1 MFNKARLISIIALVK
16 SLNVET
22 APMVSLITTAP
33 NKLCFT
39 SETKGLLDVLED
51 VDDYFHCHTEI
62 SSSHPTVEL
71 FLSHMAHVHGLAQ
84 IKQQELDE
92 DTANIIAHD
101 INQALI
107 AFHHA
112 LYSKDHQKRLD
123 NRLRAAPRNSQSLEK
138 YIPTLFLKHAK
149 LLFIR
154 LDLGYKEKVY
164 CRLTPETAM
173 EDRRCYLAII
183 KRQFPGLV
191 GYIWKMEYGR
201 DRRFHMHTVFIFN
214 GALHQQDRSLGRL
227 LGEHWEEYTNDLGTY
242 FNCAHLREHY
252 QAQGN
257 DGIGIVQYDDVQK
270 QEKLFKALEYLTK
283 HDELMLATLPSGRRT
298 FGRMEI
304 PEASNRRGR
313 PRIRRSELPVLIE
326 FD

>member
-1 MFNKARLISIIALVK
+1 MFNKTRLTSIIAVVN
-16 SLNVET
+16 SLSSKMV
-22 APMVSLITTAP
+22 PMVSLINTVP

-39 SETKGLLDVLED
+39 SETKGLLDALED
-51 VDDYFHCHTEI
+51 AGGYIYCHTEI

-71 FLSHMAHVHGLAQ
+71 FLSHMQHVHGLAQ
-84 IKQQELDE
+84 IKLQELDE
-92 DTANIIAHD
+92 DTANVIARD
-101 INQALI
+101 INQALS
-107 AFHHA
+107 AFHQA
-112 LYSKDHQKRLD
+112 LYSKEHQKRLD

-154 LDLGYKEKVY
+154 LDLAYKEKVY

-173 EDRRCYLAII
+173 EDRRRYLAII

-191 GYIWKMEYGR
+191 GYIWKMEYGQ

-214 GALHQQDRSLGRL
+214 GARHQRDRSLGRL

-242 FNCAHLREHY
+242 FNCAHLRKQY
-252 QAQGN
+252 QEWGN
-257 DGIGIVQYDDVQK
+257 DGIGMVHCDDEQK

-304 PEASNRRGR
+304 PEASRRRGR
-313 PRIRRSELPVLIE
+313 PRIRRSGLPVLI
-326 FD
+326 

>member
-1 MFNKARLISIIALVK
+1 MFNKTRLTSIIAVVN
-16 SLNVET
+16 SLSSKMV
-22 APMVSLITTAP
+22 PMVSLINTVP

-39 SETKGLLDVLED
+39 SETKGLLDALED
-51 VDDYFHCHTEI
+51 AGGYFYCHTEI

-71 FLSHMAHVHGLAQ
+71 FLSHMQHVHGLAQ
-84 IKQQELDE
+84 IKLQELDE
-92 DTANIIAHD
+92 DTANVIARD
-101 INQALI
+101 INQALS
-107 AFHHA
+107 AFHQA
-112 LYSKDHQKRLD
+112 LYSKEHQKRLD

-154 LDLGYKEKVY
+154 LDLAYKEKVY

-173 EDRRCYLAII
+173 EDRRRYLAII

-191 GYIWKMEYGR
+191 GYIWKMEYGQ

-214 GALHQQDRSLGRL
+214 GARHQRDLSLGRL

-242 FNCAHLREHY
+242 FNCAHLRKQY
-252 QAQGN
+252 QEWGN
-257 DGIGIVQYDDVQK
+257 DGIGMVHCDDEQK
-270 QEKLFKALEYLTK
+270 HEKLFKALEYLTK

-313 PRIRRSELPVLIE
+313 PRIRRLGLPVLI
-326 FD
+326 

>member
-1 MFNKARLISIIALVK
+1 MFNKTRLTSIIAVVN
-16 SLNVET
+16 SLSSKMV
-22 APMVSLITTAP
+22 PMVSLINTVP

-39 SETKGLLDVLED
+39 SETKGLLDALED
-51 VDDYFHCHTEI
+51 AGGYFYCHTEI

-71 FLSHMAHVHGLAQ
+71 FLSHMQHVHGLAQ
-84 IKQQELDE
+84 IKLQELDE
-92 DTANIIAHD
+92 DTANVIARD
-101 INQALI
+101 INQALS
-107 AFHHA
+107 AFHQA
-112 LYSKDHQKRLD
+112 LYSKEHQKRLD

-154 LDLGYKEKVY
+154 LDLAYKEKVY

-173 EDRRCYLAII
+173 EDRRRYLAII

-191 GYIWKMEYGR
+191 GYIWKMEYGQ

-214 GALHQQDRSLGRL
+214 GARHQRDRSLGRL

-242 FNCAHLREHY
+242 FNCAHLREQY
-252 QAQGN
+252 QAWGN
-257 DGIGIVQYDDVQK
+257 DGIGMVHCDDEQK

-313 PRIRRSELPVLIE
+313 PRIRRLGLPVLI
-326 FD
+326 

>member
-1 MFNKARLISIIALVK
+1 MFNKTRLTSIIAVVN
-16 SLNVET
+16 SLSSKMV
-22 APMVSLITTAP
+22 PMVSLINTVL

-39 SETKGLLDVLED
+39 SETKGLLDALED
-51 VDDYFHCHTEI
+51 AGGYFYCHTEI

-71 FLSHMAHVHGLAQ
+71 FLSHMQHVHGLAQ
-84 IKQQELDE
+84 IKLQELDE
-92 DTANIIAHD
+92 DTANVIARD
-101 INQALI
+101 INQALS
-107 AFHHA
+107 AFHQA
-112 LYSKDHQKRLD
+112 LYSKEHQKRLD

-154 LDLGYKEKVY
+154 LDLAYKEKVY

-173 EDRRCYLAII
+173 EDRRRYLAII

-191 GYIWKMEYGR
+191 GYIWKMEYGQ

-214 GALHQQDRSLGRL
+214 GARHQRDRSLGRL

-242 FNCAHLREHY
+242 FNCAHLREQY
-252 QAQGN
+252 QAWGN
-257 DGIGIVQYDDVQK
+257 DGIGMVHCDDEQK

-304 PEASNRRGR
+304 SEASNRRGR
-313 PRIRRSELPVLIE
+313 PRTRSSGLPVLI
-326 FD
+326 

>member
-1 MFNKARLISIIALVK
+1 MFNKTRLTSIIAVVN
-16 SLNVET
+16 SLSSKMV
-22 APMVSLITTAP
+22 PMVSLINTVP

-39 SETKGLLDVLED
+39 SETKGLLDALED
-51 VDDYFHCHTEI
+51 AGGYFYCHTEI

-71 FLSHMAHVHGLAQ
+71 FLSHMQHVHGLAQ
-84 IKQQELDE
+84 IKLQELDE
-92 DTANIIAHD
+92 DTANVIARD
-101 INQALI
+101 INQALS
-107 AFHHA
+107 AFHQA
-112 LYSKDHQKRLD
+112 LYSKEHQKRLD
-123 NRLRAAPRNSQSLEK
+123 NRLRAAPRNSQSLDK

-154 LDLGYKEKVY
+154 LDFAYKEKVY
-164 CRLTPETAM
+164 CRLTPETAI
-173 EDRRCYLAII
+173 EDRRRYLAII

-191 GYIWKMEYGR
+191 GYIWKMEYGQ

-214 GALHQQDRSLGRL
+214 GARHQRDRSLGRL

-242 FNCAHLREHY
+242 FNCAHLREQY
-252 QAQGN
+252 QAWGN
-257 DGIGIVQYDDVQK
+257 DGIGMVHCDDEQK

-313 PRIRRSELPVLIE
+313 PRIRRLGLPVLI
-326 FD
+326 

>member
-1 MFNKARLISIIALVK
+1 MFNNTRLISIIALVN
-16 SLNVET
+16 SLNAET

-39 SETKGLLDVLED
+39 SGTKGLLDVLED
-51 VDDYFHCHTEI
+51 ADDYFYSHTDI
-62 SSSHPTVEL
+62 SSSHPTVAL
-71 FLSHMAHVHGLAQ
+71 FLRHMQGVHGLAQ
-84 IKQQELDE
+84 IKLRGLDE
-92 DTANIIAHD
+92 ETANVIARD
-101 INQALI
+101 INLALS
-107 AFHHA
+107 AFHQA
-112 LYSKDHQKRLD
+112 LYSKEHQKRLD
-123 NRLRAAPRNSQSLEK
+123 NKLRAAPRNSQSLDK
-138 YIPTLFLKHAK
+138 YIPTLFLKYSK

-173 EDRRCYLAII
+173 EDRRRYLAII

-191 GYIWKMEYGR
+191 GYIWKMEYGQ

-214 GALHQQDRSLGRL
+214 GARHQQDRSLGRL

-242 FNCAHLREHY
+242 FNCAHLREQY
-252 QAQGN
+252 QARGI
-257 DGIGIVQYDDVQK
+257 DGIGLVHWDDEQK
-270 QEKLFKALEYLTK
+270 QEKLLKAIGYLTK

-313 PRIRRSELPVLIE
+313 PRIRRSGLPVLI
-326 FD
+326 

>member
-1 MFNKARLISIIALVK
+1 MFNKTRLTSIIAVVN
-16 SLNVET
+16 SLSSKMV
-22 APMVSLITTAP
+22 PMVSLINTVP

-39 SETKGLLDVLED
+39 SETKGLLDALED
-51 VDDYFHCHTEI
+51 AGGYFYCHTEI

-71 FLSHMAHVHGLAQ
+71 FLSHMQHVHGLAQ
-84 IKQQELDE
+84 IKLQELDE
-92 DTANIIAHD
+92 DTANKIVHG
-101 INQALI
+101 INHALC
-107 AFHHA
+107 AFHQA
-112 LYSKDHQKRLD
+112 LYSKEHQKRLD
-123 NRLRAAPRNSQSLEK
+123 NRLRAAPRNSQSLDK

-154 LDLGYKEKVY
+154 LDFAYKEKVY
-164 CRLTPETAM
+164 CRLTPETAI
-173 EDRRCYLAII
+173 EDRRRYLAII

-191 GYIWKMEYGR
+191 GYIWKMEYGQ

-214 GALHQQDRSLGRL
+214 GARHQRDRSLGRL

-242 FNCAHLREHY
+242 FNCAHLREQY
-252 QAQGN
+252 QAWGN
-257 DGIGIVQYDDVQK
+257 DGIGMVHCDDEQK

-313 PRIRRSELPVLIE
+313 PRIRRSGLPGLIE

>member
-1 MFNKARLISIIALVK
+1 MFNKTRLISIIALVK
-16 SLNVET
+16 SLNAET

-62 SSSHPTVEL
+62 SSSHPTVAL

-84 IKQQELDE
+84 IKQQGLDE
-92 DTANIIAHD
+92 ETANVIARD
-101 INQALI
+101 INHTLS
-107 AFHHA
+107 AFHQA
-112 LYSKDHQKRLD
+112 LYSKGHQKRLD

-138 YIPTLFLKHAK
+138 YIPTLFLKYAK

-154 LDLGYKEKVY
+154 LDFGYKEKVY

-173 EDRRCYLAII
+173 EDRRRYLAII
-183 KRQFPGLV
+183 KRKFPGLV
-191 GYIWKMEYGR
+191 GYIWKMEYGQ

-242 FNCAHLREHY
+242 FNCAHLRERY

-257 DGIGIVQYDDVQK
+257 DGIGMVQYDDVQK

-304 PEASNRRGR
+304 PEAINRRGR
-313 PRIRRSELPVLIE
+313 PRTRRSGLPVLI
-326 FD
+326 

>member
-1 MFNKARLISIIALVK
+1 MFNKTRLTSIIAVVN
-16 SLNVET
+16 SLSSKMV
-22 APMVSLITTAP
+22 PMVSLINTVP

-39 SETKGLLDVLED
+39 SETKGLLDALED
-51 VDDYFHCHTEI
+51 AGGYFYCHTEI

-71 FLSHMAHVHGLAQ
+71 FLSHMQHMHGLAQ
-84 IKQQELDE
+84 IKLQELDE
-92 DTANIIAHD
+92 DTANVIARD
-101 INQALI
+101 INQALS
-107 AFHHA
+107 AFHQA
-112 LYSKDHQKRLD
+112 LYSKEHQKRLD
-123 NRLRAAPRNSQSLEK
+123 NRLRAAPRNSQSLDK

-154 LDLGYKEKVY
+154 LDFAYKEKVY
-164 CRLTPETAM
+164 CRLTPETAI
-173 EDRRCYLAII
+173 EDRRRYLAII

-191 GYIWKMEYGR
+191 GYIWKMEYGQ

-214 GALHQQDRSLGRL
+214 GARHQRDRSLGRL

-242 FNCAHLREHY
+242 FNCAHLREQY
-252 QAQGN
+252 QAWGN
-257 DGIGIVQYDDVQK
+257 DGIGMVHCDDEQK

-313 PRIRRSELPVLIE
+313 PRIRRLGLPVLI
-326 FD
+326 